1 MMAAGGAAEAL
12 VSLLLRFFHV
22 VVSPPF
28 FQLSLPEALLA
39 LARPPCPRESSACSR
54 AHIHD
59 QEKFTKFFLA
69 LGKAARAGTP
79 LDSLGGEALT
89 PELLDDCMDEL
100 RPSCDFPVPPNSFR
114 EEPQQSPFHREI
126 QQVLQGA
133 PQTEHVPINQSYIRL
148 DPDTFTILK
157 IGQAPVQIPLREHGA
172 KIMFLMI
179 PNPPALQSS
188 ILELTLRGRKR

>member
-1 MMAAGGAAEAL
+1 MSER
-12 VSLLLRFFHV
+12 VQRLLK
-22 VVSPPF
+22 S
-28 FQLSLPEALLA
+28 
-39 LARPPCPRESSACSR
+39 
-54 AHIHD
+54 HIHD

-100 RPSCDFPVPPNSFR
+100 RLSCDFPVPPNSFR

-179 PNPPALQSS
+179 PNSPALQSS